1 MNDIHLLDPAELFF
15 SLDENGIVSLRYEG
29 KDYAPVQL
37 IRLFPFRAKDEYIAV
52 RVDKEEIGI
61 IEKLSSLPADQQK
74 LLNDYLSYKYFIPQI
89 QKVDKVEE
97 KLGVMFT
104 WISTPSMGD
113 KTICIADASTN
124 VRQIKEDYITII
136 DVQGNRYYLNGLEG
150 LEKKTRRIIELYL

>member
-15 SLDENGIVSLRYEG
+15 SLDENGIVSLHYKG
-29 KDYAPVQL
+29 NDYTPVQL
-37 IRLFPFRAKDEYIAV
+37 VRLFPFRAKDEYIAV

-89 QKVDKVEE
+89 EKVDKVEE
-97 KLGVMFT
+97 KLGYVYMDIRT
-104 WISTPSMGD
+104 LMGD

-136 DVQGNRYYLNGLEG
+136 DVQGNRYCLNGLEG

>member
-1 MNDIHLLDPAELFF
+1 M
-15 SLDENGIVSLRYEG
+15 
-29 KDYAPVQL
+29 
-37 IRLFPFRAKDEYIAV
+37 
-52 RVDKEEIGI
+52 DKEEIGI

-97 KLGVMFT
+97 KLGYVYMDIHT
-104 WISTPSMGD
+104 LMGD

-136 DVQGNRYYLNGLEG
+136 DVQGNRYCLKGLEG

>member
-15 SLDENGIVSLRYEG
+15 SLDENGIVSLCYQG
-29 KDYAPVQL
+29 KNYASVQL
-37 IRLFPFRAKDEYIAV
+37 VRLFPFRAKDEYIAV

-61 IEKLSSLPADQQK
+61 IEKLSSLPEEQQK
-74 LLNDYLSYKYFIPQI
+74 LLNDYLSYKYFIPVI
-89 QKVDKVEE
+89 EKVDKVEE
-97 KLGVMFT
+97 KLGYVYMDIRT
-104 WISTPSMGD
+104 LMGD

-136 DVQGNRYYLNGLEG
+136 DVQGNRYCLNGLEG

>member
-29 KDYAPVQL
+29 NDYAPVQL

-89 QKVDKVEE
+89 QKGDKVEE
-97 KLGVMFT
+97 KLGYVYMDIHT
-104 WISTPSMGD
+104 LMGD

-136 DVQGNRYYLNGLEG
+136 DVQGNRYCLKGLEG

>member
-15 SLDENGIVSLRYEG
+15 SLDENGIVSLHYKG
-29 KDYAPVQL
+29 NDYTPVQL
-37 IRLFPFRAKDEYIAV
+37 VRLFPFRAKDEYIAV

-74 LLNDYLSYKYFIPQI
+74 LLNDYLGYKYFIPQI
-89 QKVDKVEE
+89 EKVDKVEE
-97 KLGVMFT
+97 KLGYVYMDIRT
-104 WISTPSMGD
+104 LMGD

-136 DVQGNRYYLNGLEG
+136 DVQGNRYCLNGLEG

>member
-15 SLDENGIVSLRYEG
+15 SLDENGIVSLCYQG
-29 KDYAPVQL
+29 KNYASVQL
-37 IRLFPFRAKDEYIAV
+37 VRLFPFRAKDEYIAV

-61 IEKLSSLPADQQK
+61 IEKLSSLPEEQQK

-89 QKVDKVEE
+89 EKVDKVEE
-97 KLGVMFT
+97 KLGYVYMDIRT
-104 WISTPSMGD
+104 LMGD

-136 DVQGNRYYLNGLEG
+136 DVQGNRYCLNGLEG